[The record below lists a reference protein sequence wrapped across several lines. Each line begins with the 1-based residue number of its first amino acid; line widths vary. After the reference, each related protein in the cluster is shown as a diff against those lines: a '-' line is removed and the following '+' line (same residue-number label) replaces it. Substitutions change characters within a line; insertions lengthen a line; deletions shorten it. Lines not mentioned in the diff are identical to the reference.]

1 MRAITVYYN
10 NGDHVTTSINGTDS
24 EIYAYYLG
32 KEFNLGDGAGGDLMA
47 RALCVDFVTKPMDER
62 RKDALKHVMKMMI
75 DNDHSPKTDH
85 PWIPGADCVALKN
98 YLESVMAGMEDELPP
113 ISMSEL
119 DRLLPK
125 GSLSARQ

>member
-47 RALCVDFVTKPMDER
+47 RALCVDFLDKPIEER
-62 RKDALKHVMKMMI
+62 RKDALAQCFKMMI
-75 DNDHSPKTDH
+75 DNDHSTDRNH

-98 YLESVMAGMEDELPP
+98 
-113 ISMSEL
+113 
-119 DRLLPK
+119 LLIALLQVK
-125 GSLSARQ
+125 